1 MPTPDAVLPQP
12 TPAAR
17 RAMEAARSLAGSDPA
32 EARRLALPLLGQP
45 ALHVEA
51 LAMVIELSR
60 RLGDGPTAAA
70 FARRA
75 ARLAPKSALA
85 RVLAATALMD
95 AGFPDEALNQALAAE
110 ALCPKDAGARLAVV
124 RAALAANRP
133 AAGLPAAVA
142 LLRAQGCLDTFRLAA
157 GLIDACCGGTA
168 WGAAWRDGASVAG
181 CLRRLSPTPPEVLVL
196 ADGLPVGRAL
206 ADAPLAGL
214 PALGGFRMD
223 LPPNLDAAVL
233 DVVRADDGLP
243 LFGSPL
249 AAGPAEVGHA

>member
-1 MPTPDAVLPQP
+1 MPTPDAVLSPP

-17 RAMEAARSLAGSDPA
+17 RALEAARSLAGSDPA
-32 EARRLALPLLGQP
+32 QARRLALPLLGQP

-60 RLGDGPTAAA
+60 RLGDGPAAAA

-85 RVLAATALMD
+85 RVLAANALAE

-110 ALCPKDAGARLAVV
+110 ALCPKDAGACLAAV
-124 RAALAANRP
+124 RAALAAGRP
-133 AAGLPAAVA
+133 AAGLPAALT
-142 LLRAQGCLDTFRLAA
+142 LLRGPDSLETFRLAA
-157 GLIDACCGGTA
+157 GLIDACCGGNI
-168 WGAAWRDGASVAG
+168 WGAAWRDGETVTG
-181 CLRRLSPTPPEVLVL
+181 CLRRISPTPPEVLVL
-196 ADGLPVGRAL
+196 ADGLPVGRVV

-214 PALGGFRMD
+214 EGLGGFWLA
-223 LPPNLDAAVL
+223 LPSGLDAARL
-233 DVVRADDGLP
+233 EAVRADDGLS

-249 AAGPAEVGHA
+249 TAGPAEVGHA

>member
-1 MPTPDAVLPQP
+1 MPTPDALLPPP

-17 RAMEAARSLAGSDPA
+17 RALEAARALAGSDPA
-32 EARRLALPLLGQP
+32 QARLLALPLLGQP

-85 RVLAATALMD
+85 RVLAANALTE
-95 AGFPDEALNQALAAE
+95 AGFPDEALHQALAAE
-110 ALCPKDAGARLAVV
+110 ALCPKDAAARLAVV

-133 AAGLPAAVA
+133 AAGLPAAIA
-142 LLRAQGCLDTFRLAA
+142 LLRSPDALETFRLAA
-157 GLIDACCGGTA
+157 GLVDACCGGKA
-168 WGAAWRDGASVAG
+168 WGAVWRDGTTVTG
-181 CLRRLSPTPPEVLVL
+181 CLRRCSPTPAEVRIL
-196 ADGLPVGRAL
+196 ADDLPVGRAV

-214 PALGGFRMD
+214 EGLGGFRLA
-223 LPPNLDAAVL
+223 LPPPLDAAVL
-233 DVVRADDGLP
+233 EAVRADDGVP

-249 AAGPAEVGHA
+249 PTGPAEVCHA

>member
-1 MPTPDAVLPQP
+1 MPTPDDVLPQP

-32 EARRLALPLLGQP
+32 QARRLALPLLGQP

-60 RLGDGPTAAA
+60 RLGDGPAAAA

-85 RVLAATALMD
+85 RVLAASALTD
-95 AGFPDEALNQALAAE
+95 AGFPDEALNQALAAV
-110 ALCPKDAGARLAVV
+110 ALDPRGLAANLAVV
-124 RAALAANRP
+124 RAALAANRS
-133 AAGLPAAVA
+133 AAGLPAALA
-142 LLRAQGCLDTFRLAA
+142 LLRAPDSLDTLRLAT
-157 GLIDACCGGTA
+157 GLLDACGGGTA

-214 PALGGFRMD
+214 PALGGFRVA

-233 DVVRADDGLP
+233 KVVRADDGLP

-249 AAGPAEVGHA
+249 AAGPAEVGHV

>member
-17 RAMEAARSLAGSDPA
+17 RAMEAARSLAGCDPA
-32 EARRLALPLLGQP
+32 QARRLALPLLGQP

-85 RVLAATALMD
+85 RVLAANGLMD
-95 AGFPDEALNQALAAE
+95 AGFPDEALNQALAAV
-110 ALCPKDAGARLAVV
+110 ALAPRDLAANLAAV

-142 LLRAQGCLDTFRLAA
+142 LLRAPDCLETLRLAA
-157 GLIDACCGGTA
+157 GLLDACFGGKS
-168 WGAAWRDGASVAG
+168 WGATWRDGATVTG
-181 CLRRLSPTPPEVLVL
+181 CLRRCSPALPEVLVL
-196 ADGLPVGRAL
+196 ADDLPLGRVA
-206 ADAPLAGL
+206 AAPLADL
-214 PALGGFRMD
+214 PALGGFRLT
-223 LPPNLDAAVL
+223 LPAGLDAAGL
-233 DVVRADDGLP
+233 KVVRADDGIP

-249 AAGPAEVGHA
+249 TASPAEVGHA

>member
-1 MPTPDAVLPQP
+1 MPTPDAVLPPP

-17 RAMEAARSLAGSDPA
+17 RALEAARSLAGSDPA
-32 EARRLALPLLGQP
+32 QARCLALPLLGQP

-60 RLGDGPTAAA
+60 RLGDGLTAAA

-85 RVLAATALMD
+85 RVLAANALAE
-95 AGFPDEALNQALAAE
+95 AGFPDEALAQALAAV
-110 ALCPKDAGARLAVV
+110 ALGPKDAGANLAVV
-124 RAALAANRP
+124 RAALAAGRP

-142 LLRAQGCLDTFRLAA
+142 LLRAPDSLETFRLAA
-157 GLIDACCGGTA
+157 GLIDACCDGKV
-168 WGAAWRDGASVAG
+168 WGAAWRDGATVAG
-181 CLRRLSPTPPEVLVL
+181 CLRRCSPTPAEVRIL
-196 ADGLPVGRAL
+196 ADGLPVGRAV

-214 PALGGFRMD
+214 EGLGGFRLA
-223 LPPNLDAAVL
+223 LPPTLDAAML
-233 DVVRADDGLP
+233 EAVRADDGIP

-249 AAGPAEVGHA
+249 TAGPAEVCHA

>member
-1 MPTPDAVLPQP
+1 MPTPDAVLPPP

-17 RAMEAARSLAGSDPA
+17 RALEAARALAGSDPA
-32 EARRLALPLLGQP
+32 QARLLALPLLGQP

-85 RVLAATALMD
+85 RVLAANALAE

-110 ALCPKDAGARLAVV
+110 ALCPKDAGACLAAV

-142 LLRAQGCLDTFRLAA
+142 LLRAPDALETFRLAA
-157 GLIDACCGGTA
+157 GLVDVCCGGKA
-168 WGAAWRDGASVAG
+168 WGAVWRDGTTVTG
-181 CLRRLSPTPPEVLVL
+181 CLRRCSPTPAEVRIL
-196 ADGLPVGRAL
+196 ADGLPVGRAV

-214 PALGGFRMD
+214 PALGGFRMA
-223 LPPNLDAAVL
+223 LPPNLDVAGL
-233 DVVRADDGLP
+233 EVVRADDGLP

-249 AAGPAEVGHA
+249 TAGPAEVGHA

>member
-1 MPTPDAVLPQP
+1 MPTPDALLPPP

-17 RAMEAARSLAGSDPA
+17 RALQAARSLAGCDPA
-32 EARRLALPLLGQP
+32 QARRLALPLLGQP

-75 ARLAPKSALA
+75 ARLAPQSALA
-85 RVLAATALMD
+85 RILAANALAE

-110 ALCPKDAGARLAVV
+110 ALCPKDTGARLAIV

-142 LLRAQGCLDTFRLAA
+142 LLRAPDALEPFRLAA
-157 GLIDACCGGTA
+157 GLIDACCGGKA
-168 WGAAWRDGASVAG
+168 WGAVWPDGTTVTG
-181 CLRRLSPTPPEVLVL
+181 CLRQLSPTPGEILVL
-196 ADGLPVGRAL
+196 ADGLPVGRAV

-214 PALGGFRMD
+214 EGLGGFRLA
-223 LPPNLDAAVL
+223 LPPTLDAAAL
-233 DVVRADDGLP
+233 DVVRANDAIP

-249 AAGPAEVGHA
+249 TAGPAEVGHA

>member
-1 MPTPDAVLPQP
+1 MPTPDALLPPP

-17 RAMEAARSLAGSDPA
+17 RALEAARALAGSDPA
-32 EARRLALPLLGQP
+32 QARFLALPLLGQP

-85 RVLAATALMD
+85 RVLAANALAE
-95 AGFPDEALNQALAAE
+95 AGFPDEALAQALAAV

-142 LLRAQGCLDTFRLAA
+142 LLRAPDGLETLRCAA
-157 GLIDACCGGTA
+157 GLLDACFGGTA
-168 WGAAWRDGASVAG
+168 WGATWRDGAVVAG
-181 CLRRLSPTPPEVLVL
+181 CLRRCSPAHPEVLVL
-196 ADGLPVGRAL
+196 ADGLPLGRVA
-206 ADAPLAGL
+206 AIPLNGL
-214 PALGGFRMD
+214 EALGGFR
-223 LPPNLDAAVL
+223 LTLTKALDAAVL
-233 DVVRADDGLP
+233 KVVRADDGIP

>member
-1 MPTPDAVLPQP
+1 
-12 TPAAR
+12 
-17 RAMEAARSLAGSDPA
+17 MEAARSLAGCDPA
-32 EARRLALPLLGQP
+32 QARRLALPLLGQP

-85 RVLAATALMD
+85 RVLAANALAE
-95 AGFPDEALNQALAAE
+95 AGFPDEALNQALAAV
-110 ALCPKDAGARLAVV
+110 ALDPQDIGTNLAAV

-142 LLRAQGCLDTFRLAA
+142 LLRAPDGLETLRLAA
-157 GLIDACCGGTA
+157 GLLDACFGGQA
-168 WGAAWRDGASVAG
+168 WGAAWRDGKTVTG
-181 CLRRLSPTPPEVLVL
+181 CLRQISPTPPEILVL
-196 ADGLPVGRAL
+196 ADGLPLGRA
-206 ADAPLAGL
+206 AAAPLAGF
-214 PALGGFRMD
+214 PALGGFR
-223 LPPNLDAAVL
+223 LPLPAGLDAAVL
-233 DVVRADDGLP
+233 EVVRADDGVP

>member
-1 MPTPDAVLPQP
+1 MPTPDAALPP
-12 TPAAR
+12 PPPAAR
-17 RAMEAARSLAGSDPA
+17 RALEAARSLAGSDPA
-32 EARRLALPLLGQP
+32 QARRLALPLLGQP

-60 RLGDGPTAAA
+60 RLGDGPAAAA

-85 RVLAATALMD
+85 RVLAANALAE

-110 ALCPKDAGARLAVV
+110 ALCPKDTGTRLAIV

-142 LLRAQGCLDTFRLAA
+142 LLRAPDCLETLRLAA
-157 GLIDACCGGTA
+157 GLLDACFSGKS
-168 WGAAWRDGASVAG
+168 WGAAWRDGATVAG
-181 CLRRLSPTPPEVLVL
+181 CLRRCSPALPEVLVL
-196 ADGLPVGRAL
+196 ADDLPLGRVA
-206 ADAPLAGL
+206 AAPLAGL
-214 PALGGFRMD
+214 PALGGFRLT
-223 LPPNLDAAVL
+223 LPAGLDAAGL
-233 DVVRADDGLP
+233 KVVRADDGIP